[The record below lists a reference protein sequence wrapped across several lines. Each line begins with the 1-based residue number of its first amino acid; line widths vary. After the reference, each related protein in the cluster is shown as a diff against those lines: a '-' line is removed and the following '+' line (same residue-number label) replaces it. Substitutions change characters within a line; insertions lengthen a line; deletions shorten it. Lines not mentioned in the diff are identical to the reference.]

1 MFKIRMIKIQMGK
14 TNGKMKGNMDMMGM
28 KGMIIMVRVWVRG
41 NTLKVEEVI
50 KVIKGINKAR
60 VNMTIGNMRVKV
72 ILNLKVN

>member
-1 MFKIRMIKIQMGK
+1 MIKIQMGK
-14 TNGKMKGNMDMMGM
+14 TNGKTKGNMDMMGM

-50 KVIKGINKAR
+50 KVIKGINKAG

>member
-1 MFKIRMIKIQMGK
+1 MG
-14 TNGKMKGNMDMMGM
+14 MMGM

-50 KVIKGINKAR
+50 KVIKGINKAG